1 MASEHQL
8 AFYRNLTAAK
18 ILDSLISSFH
28 KDIAQAGQVGPN
40 ADLEPRIRLLNKA
53 CQVKDV
59 FCLALHQL
67 YCLWST
73 DRKSQVRK
81 ILGPGEDCYI
91 APPMDILGHWL
102 GSNKDIDVEWFS
114 TRPVSLSD
122 PRAPRLYRQVAA
134 NVGSF
139 LAKMV
144 SHWTQLVGECVT
156 RGYPPLVG
164 ELVEQIGLVSPV
176 LQHMM
181 FQTVSRNM
189 KICDNLQRN
198 FSEVFDTDQRGYI
211 YYISQKA
218 KPEEVGNPDQ
228 NIRQMYNDILSK
240 YPNGQIPVSL
250 KLRHTSNSIN
260 TKPRH
265 STDNEWAVS
274 KRDPGKY
281 YDPVRDACDAVEPS
295 SRR

>member
-8 AFYRNLTAAK
+8 AFYRNLTVAE

-28 KDIAQAGQVGPN
+28 KDIAQAGRVGPN
-40 ADLEPRIRLLNKA
+40 ADFEPRIRLLNKA

-59 FCLALHQL
+59 FCLVLHQL
-67 YCLWST
+67 YCLWSM
-73 DRKSQVRK
+73 DQKQVQR
-81 ILGPGEDCYI
+81 ILGRSKDYYI
-91 APPMDILGHWL
+91 APAMDILGHWL
-102 GSNKDIDVEWFS
+102 GSNKDIDVKWFS
-114 TRPVSLSD
+114 TMPFSLSD
-122 PRAPRLYRQVAA
+122 PRASGLYRQVAA

-144 SHWTQLVGECVT
+144 SHWTQLVGECIT

-189 KICDNLQRN
+189 KICDSMQRN

-211 YYISQKA
+211 DYISQGA
-218 KPEEVGNPDQ
+218 KPEEIRNSDQ

-265 STDNEWAVS
+265 STDNGWAVR
-274 KRDPGKY
+274 KREPGEY